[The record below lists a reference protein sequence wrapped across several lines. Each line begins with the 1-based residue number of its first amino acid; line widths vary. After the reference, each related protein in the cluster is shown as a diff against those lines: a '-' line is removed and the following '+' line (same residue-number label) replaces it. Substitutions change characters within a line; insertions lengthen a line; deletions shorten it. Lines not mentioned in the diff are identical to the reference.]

1 MKKMIL
7 WAAMALAAMSNMQ
20 ASTIVYE
27 DAVISK
33 EYKLTGFSGLRTN
46 HAVKVHYTQG
56 NTYSIKA
63 EGSARQ
69 LERLKLEVKD
79 GLLVVSD
86 EREEK
91 NNANNEKQMS
101 A

>member
-33 EYKLTGFSGLRTN
+33 EYKLTGRFHNLEPDNDETD
-46 HAVKVHYTQG
+46 KYW
-56 NTYSIKA
+56 
-63 EGSARQ
+63 
-69 LERLKLEVKD
+69 LERGYASIVPVRPD
-79 GLLVVSD
+79 
-86 EREEK
+86 
-91 NNANNEKQMS
+91 MS
-101 A
+101 AVDAICAISERILNNRQ